1 MADTFFHLLR
11 GLLAVVIVGMAPA
24 STLAQ
29 TSESTATAPTL
40 QLTAAQRSAIYN
52 KVSRDKTKVAPK
64 QVSAS
69 VGADVPPMI
78 ELYALPDDILAE
90 NPAAEFYKYTVVAD
104 RVVLVDPT
112 KMRIVAVIGPRRL
125 E

>member
-64 QVSAS
+64 QFSAS

>member
-1 MADTFFHLLR
+1 
-11 GLLAVVIVGMAPA
+11 
-24 STLAQ
+24 
-29 TSESTATAPTL
+29 
-40 QLTAAQRSAIYN
+40 
-52 KVSRDKTKVAPK
+52 
-64 QVSAS
+64 
-69 VGADVPPMI
+69 MI